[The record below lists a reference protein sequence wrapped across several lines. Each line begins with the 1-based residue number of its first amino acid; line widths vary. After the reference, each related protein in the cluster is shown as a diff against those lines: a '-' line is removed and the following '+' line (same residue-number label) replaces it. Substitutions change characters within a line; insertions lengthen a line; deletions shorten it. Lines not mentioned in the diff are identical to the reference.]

1 VNGFLGRKPRKALW
15 LRSTPI
21 ANPLSARPY
30 SKPGRSIPKFRQR
43 FYGSGPNIALSDD
56 PVSGHKVQLAIAV
69 LMNRQMLPSSHLE
82 PMNGSLTDTHG
93 ERRIDERVGVG
104 ESAIQAGSAML
115 LASAFTEFI
124 SASSRLENSYH
135 QLQED
140 VSELRLELS
149 ARNAALS
156 TSLAENEHM
165 RLDLRQ
171 IVDSMPCGVLV
182 LDRKGEI
189 SMINPESGRL
199 LGLDGAHFPA
209 GSKAT
214 LRQIS
219 AFSGVNLESSYEKA
233 DTGLE
238 FCVNEPSGKR
248 WLEVRN
254 RPLFHQPGRD
264 GKPDRTVLIL
274 RDITAQ
280 RRAEQERSAAREA
293 MALAEITTILAHEI
307 RNPLASLEL
316 FAELIENDGE
326 RRPQWI
332 SNLRAGIR
340 TLSGTVNNVLSFHG
354 SGSIKLAPVSLSAV
368 IGNAVQFVKPLAQQ
382 AAVSLNCLLDHR
394 KNPVMGNESA
404 LQQVAL
410 NLISNAI
417 RHTPAGGSVS
427 VSLRT
432 EPGTARGE
440 NHVIVEFSDTG
451 CGIRPDQ
458 MQHIFEPGFSGSGDT
473 SGLGL
478 AVCARIMKQHG
489 GQVSVSSQIHCGA
502 RFSLSLPLLQ
512 REVGKA

>member
-1 VNGFLGRKPRKALW
+1 
-15 LRSTPI
+15 
-21 ANPLSARPY
+21 
-30 SKPGRSIPKFRQR
+30 
-43 FYGSGPNIALSDD
+43 
-56 PVSGHKVQLAIAV
+56 
-69 LMNRQMLPSSHLE
+69 MNRRMLPSSHLE
-82 PMNGSLTDTHG
+82 PMNALFADNQGG
-93 ERRIDERVGVG
+93 RQVRERVAND
-104 ESAIQAGSAML
+104 ESEMQARSAVL

-124 SASSRLENSYH
+124 SASSRLENSYR
-135 QLQED
+135 QLQEE
-140 VSELRLELS
+140 VSELRVELS

-156 TSLAENEHM
+156 TSLAENERM
-165 RLDLRQ
+165 RLDLQQ

-199 LGLDGAHFPA
+199 LGLDGAHFPK

-214 LRQIS
+214 LQQIS
-219 AFSGVNLESSYEKA
+219 ACTGVNLESSYENA
-233 DTGLE
+233 SSNDTGLE

-254 RPLFHQPGRD
+254 RPLFHQSGRA
-264 GKPDRTVLIL
+264 GKPNRTILIL

-280 RRAEQERSAAREA
+280 RRAEQERGAAREA
-293 MALAEITTILAHEI
+293 MAMAGITTILAHEI

-316 FAELIENDGE
+316 FAELIENDGD
-326 RRPQWI
+326 RREQWI
-332 SNLRAGIR
+332 SNLRVGIR

-354 SGSIKLAPVSLSAV
+354 SGSLKLAPVSLSAV
-368 IGNAVQFVKPLAQQ
+368 IVNAVQFVKPLAHQ
-382 AAVSLNCLLDHR
+382 AAVSLNCFVDRRQH
-394 KNPVMGNESA
+394 PVRGNESA

-432 EPGTARGE
+432 ELGTAGAE
-440 NHVIVEFSDTG
+440 NHVIVEFCDTG
-451 CGIRPDQ
+451 CGIRPDH
-458 MQHIFEPGFSGSGDT
+458 MEHIFEPGFSGSGDT

-489 GQVSVSSQIHCGA
+489 GQICVSNRIHGGA
-502 RFSLSLPLLQ
+502 RFTLSLPLLEP
-512 REVGKA
+512 EVGSA